1 MIELHRRESV
11 VECYATTELVRVS
24 AESSGSDPDT
34 TPLTAQGSASE
45 GYTPTTS
52 ETASVDFS
60 DTSNPSVN
68 QIQLRNRKHLPL
80 RKETVLYE
88 QQRDER
94 RVVPSAKIAMA
105 DQQPEEVAVEAPAK
119 DKLEKMDYNVLAH
132 IKRIPSLLSVY
143 DALLLSDENRE
154 ALTLQ
159 KPPLYERSMV
169 EADHK
174 IKEVMSAGIK
184 LSHKDMLLKD
194 SDHN

>member
-1 MIELHRRESV
+1 M
-11 VECYATTELVRVS
+11 
-24 AESSGSDPDT
+24 
-34 TPLTAQGSASE
+34 
-45 GYTPTTS
+45 
-52 ETASVDFS
+52 
-60 DTSNPSVN
+60 
-68 QIQLRNRKHLPL
+68 
-80 RKETVLYE
+80 
-88 QQRDER
+88 
-94 RVVPSAKIAMA
+94 VPSAKIAMA

>member
-1 MIELHRRESV
+1 M
-11 VECYATTELVRVS
+11 
-24 AESSGSDPDT
+24 
-34 TPLTAQGSASE
+34 
-45 GYTPTTS
+45 
-52 ETASVDFS
+52 
-60 DTSNPSVN
+60 
-68 QIQLRNRKHLPL
+68 
-80 RKETVLYE
+80 
-88 QQRDER
+88 
-94 RVVPSAKIAMA
+94 VPSPKIAMA

-143 DALLLSDENRE
+143 DALLLSDELRE
-154 ALTLQ
+154 ALIKALQ
-159 KPPLYERSMV
+159 KPQLYERSMV